1 MASTLVLEPR
11 CPFYPHCFKEVFM
24 RAICKTKSLSHK
36 VNHVHRQRQPGS
48 ECIISALNVKVGEK
62 GAVTTY
68 GGQRSV
74 NVLAFEI
81 ATNCWGKKGV
91 TFSLFEKK

>member
-1 MASTLVLEPR
+1 
-11 CPFYPHCFKEVFM
+11 M

-62 GAVTTY
+62 GAVTTN

-81 ATNCWGKKGV
+81 ATNWGEKRGLRSLCSKK
-91 TFSLFEKK
+91 KKKKASCLQGTVGECT